1 MADPK
6 IPTVMEILATVTGR
20 AMRADTSSKDDDL
33 PKDQR
38 TFHAGRREAYLQ
50 MIALICGTDVK
61 SIRPGVIGTRESK
74 KVKVTTDFSEYF

>member
-20 AMRADTSSKDDDL
+20 AMRADAESLDYDL

-61 SIRPGVIGTRESK
+61 SIRSGVLGTKARSS
-74 KVKVTTDFSEYF
+74 VNVDF